1 MKKIIISTLSLLIAG
16 ALLLS
21 QTSCEKE
28 GGSSST
34 NVSTTNGNRS
44 HNMGQ
49 NCMNCHRNG
58 GQGDGWF
65 TAAGTMYKA
74 DLINFQPNTTV
85 YLYTGP
91 NASGN
96 LVATLNVDAKGNF
109 FTTNAIDFSSGL
121 YPVAKG
127 PSGTLHYMS
136 QVTRTGACN
145 GCHNGSTTDHIY
157 CD

>member
-1 MKKIIISTLSLLIAG
+1 MKKIILSLITLAIAG
-16 ALLLS
+16 GLLIS
-21 QTSCEKE
+21 QTACQKE
-28 GGSSST
+28 GSSSS
-34 NVSTTNGNRS
+34 NISTTNGNRS

-49 NCMNCHRNG
+49 NCMSCHKSG

-74 DLINFQPNTTV
+74 DLVSLQPNTTV
-85 YLYTGP
+85 YLYSGP
-91 NASGN
+91 NSTGS

-109 FTTNAIDFSSGL
+109 FTTDAIDFSGGL
-121 YPVAKG
+121 YPAAKG
-127 PSGTLHYMS
+127 PSGTMHYMS

-145 GCHNGSTTDHIY
+145 GCHNGGTTDHLY